1 MNKEFS
7 IMPDKPPLWRNERFY
22 RSERHEIF
30 EGRTGNRDKSI
41 EDGLVIFLTPEMHRT
56 GKISFHKN
64 PKFWKEIVE
73 IQKIAQQ
80 AWMDHY
86 DKSIVDFIERYG
98 RNYLD

>member
-1 MNKEFS
+1 MKEKC
-7 IMPDKPPLWRNERFY
+7 IMPPNKWYSTERIPGLERNEVFPGVR
-22 RSERHEIF
+22 
-30 EGRTGNRDKSI
+30 NRKKCI

-80 AWMDHY
+80 AWMDYY
-86 DKSIVDFIERYG
+86 DKSIADFIERYG